1 MMTQEQSK
9 AANPKIEICCRIDS
23 TMLGLLRDFV
33 TAVATHLGFS
43 PAETSQI
50 EICVDEACANA
61 LEHAY
66 GKNTN
71 FLEKNQELTI
81 EIFFHNGELTIRVID
96 HGCGMQNPE
105 AAINSLEEY
114 LAEGRERY
122 RGLGLYMMKKFMDR
136 LSVRSEPGKG
146 TIVEMTKVRR

>member
-1 MMTQEQSK
+1 MMTQQQSK
-9 AANPKIEICCRIDS
+9 AVNPKIEICCRLDS

-43 PAETSQI
+43 PTETSQI

-66 GKNTN
+66 GKNAN
-71 FLEKNQELTI
+71 LLDQNKELTI
-81 EIFFHNGELTIRVID
+81 EIFFQNGELTIRVID
-96 HGCGMQNPE
+96 HGCGIKDPQT
-105 AAINSLEEY
+105 AISSLDDY
-114 LAEGRERY
+114 LAAGREKY
-122 RGLGLYMMKKFMDR
+122 RGLGLYMMKQFMDR
-136 LSVRSEPGKG
+136 LVVHSEPGKG